1 MIRYKNKISHFNI
14 NQLKLQCALK
24 MIKVIYKNMKYSKM
38 RHSIISRDK

>member
-1 MIRYKNKISHFNI
+1 MIRYKNKVSHFNI

-24 MIKVIYKNMKYSKM
+24 MIKAIYKNMKYSKM